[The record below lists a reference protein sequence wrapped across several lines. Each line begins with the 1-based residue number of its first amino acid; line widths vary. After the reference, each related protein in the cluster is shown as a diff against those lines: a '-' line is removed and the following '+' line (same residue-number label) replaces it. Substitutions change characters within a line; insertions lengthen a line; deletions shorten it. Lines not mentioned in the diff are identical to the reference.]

1 MSAYYQSQSLRL
13 PRRSQARSTRPASFA
28 SSLAY
33 QESSIPDVDS
43 DTSDVETEVGRR
55 LHTPLTSPGGPRFE
69 DLPPSYE
76 QVQVEAIVSR
86 VGDLGREEHLELSP
100 PPPPPPPPPFED
112 HVANRLS
119 LNRLSIHS
127 NLQDERSRTPP
138 PRSRPQSYQGDD
150 PPPFE
155 IQQSAEEDT
164 LDRALRFTHPL
175 HNTSNLESMPSAR
188 LPRPIAIPQFQSH
201 VERAGTLAFFPSY
214 APTLEAF
221 GIRAALFLAFL
232 KGLTTVFSSLQ
243 WPDYDEDATWHLM
256 ETYLARANAV
266 FFAPRGLM
274 VRIVDMEGLL
284 GALRINESRV
294 GLRNA
299 LLRDVLRPG
308 ASEGERVEML
318 DPWVEPLIWGDLP
331 TDPLPDLPP
340 EAAAQYA
347 YEKAEARQWAALI
360 EEEEDEAA
368 AVDAAKKDAA
378 DERQETASL
387 APSTSSSSS
396 KRSFNTPPS
405 SAALSK
411 SLPPVP
417 PNCGTPPRF
426 SLAHRPLPPLPGA
439 LGNLPC
445 AVQRAA
451 TFAARAQASRTRFCP
466 GPFPRPGP
474 FPSVPFPTAGPLPP
488 LVPLLHRSNSSI
500 NKFGAKCNGSKSRS
514 SSSSNINNTNN
525 NNDEG
530 QPTPPWAQ
538 SWTQWGTDYS
548 KKWEDWGQQF
558 SKRCGEYASDFGKRA
573 AAWNRELQEK
583 RRLGA
588 GLGYGYGNGGFGE
601 CRKAGWEEGRGGRG
615 GGRVQSLNLGPHHPA
630 MRANNYPYQPGH
642 RRGASETGWGPSTT
656 MPLRSVSV
664 NDIRTEDR
672 GLQTPDMPP
681 EDFGWYTPSMQ
692 TPVSATTNGDAD
704 NDASSSVYS
713 ASYDG
718 RNSEDEGRSDAGGS
732 SDDEWDT
739 EAEQDSIEVEFLRRM
754 KEIEDDATEA
764 LRKGK
769 RSRDE
774 IEKER
779 VKAVVAAESA
789 RAAAEACRRD
799 RGSHMRAL
807 KDEWRQSRAAN
818 RAARKELKGLPREQR
833 MALRAEQRAAWRAE
847 KDKLKA
853 EWREARRLWREGR
866 REERRDRWAA
876 RRGANEKHGVGPDYW
891 GAGGGGGGGGG
902 QQRGGEYADLLYGG
916 AHLEGLLWVVIE
928 NLE

>member
-1 MSAYYQSQSLRL
+1 MSAYYQPQPLRL
-13 PRRSQARSTRPASFA
+13 PRRSSARSTRAASLT

-43 DTSDVETEVGRR
+43 DTSDVETEVGRD

-76 QVQVEAIVSR
+76 QVQVEAIVHR
-86 VGDLGREEHLELSP
+86 HNNLGCEEELEL
-100 PPPPPPPPPFED
+100 PPPPPPFED
-112 HVANRLS
+112 LSVNRLT
-119 LNRLSIHS
+119 LNRLSIHN
-127 NLQDERSRTPP
+127 NLQDERSRTLR
-138 PRSRPQSYQGDD
+138 PRTRPQSYQGDD

-155 IQQSAEEDT
+155 IQHSAEEDI

-175 HNTSNLESMPSAR
+175 HNTSNLESLPSTR

-201 VERAGTLAFFPSY
+201 VERAGSLAFFPSY

-221 GIRAALFLAFL
+221 GIRPALFLAFL
-232 KGLTTVFSSLQ
+232 NGLTTVFSSLR

-256 ETYLARANAV
+256 ETYIARANAV

-284 GALRINESRV
+284 SALRINESRV

-318 DPWVEPLIWGDLP
+318 DPWVEPLIWEGLP

-347 YEKAEARQWAALI
+347 DEKEEARQWAALMEEQ
-360 EEEEDEAA
+360 EEEEEAA
-368 AVDAAKKDAA
+368 AAAVKEDAA
-378 DERQETASL
+378 DERQETASI

-405 SAALSK
+405 STALSK
-411 SLPPVP
+411 SLPPIPTKRGVP
-417 PNCGTPPRF
+417 PNF

-474 FPSVPFPTAGPLPP
+474 FPCVPFPTAGPLPP
-488 LVPLLHRSNSSI
+488 LVPPLHRSNSSI
-500 NKFGAKCNGSKSRS
+500 HKSSGSCGKSRS
-514 SSSSNINNTNN
+514 SSDGK
-525 NNDEG
+525 NDDV

-538 SWTQWGTDYS
+538 SWTQWGTEYS

-558 SKRCGEYASDFGKRA
+558 SKRCEEYASDFGKRA
-573 AAWNRELQEK
+573 VAWNRELQEK
-583 RRLGA
+583 RRLGGMGLGA

-601 CRKAGWEEGRGGRG
+601 WRKTGWGGGRGGRA
-615 GGRVQSLNLGPHHPA
+615 GGRVQSLNLGQHHPA
-630 MRANNYPYQPGH
+630 MRAPYPYPYQPRH
-642 RRGASETGWGPSTT
+642 WRGASETGWGASRT
-656 MPLRSVSV
+656 MPLRSSSV
-664 NDIRTEDR
+664 NDIRREDR

-681 EDFGWYTPSMQ
+681 EDFGWYSPSLR
-692 TPVSATTNGDAD
+692 TPVSTTTNGDAH
-704 NDASSSVYS
+704 NDASSSS
-713 ASYDG
+713 INIAGGDG
-718 RNSEDEGRSDAGGS
+718 RNSDDEGSDAGS

-789 RAAAEACRRD
+789 RAAAEARRRD
-799 RGSHMRAL
+799 KRSQMRAL
-807 KDEWRQSRAAN
+807 KNEWRQSRAAN
-818 RAARKELKGLPREQR
+818 RAAHKELKGLPREQR
-833 MALRAEQRAAWRAE
+833 RALRAEQRAAWRVE

-866 REERRDRWAA
+866 REERRDRWA
-876 RRGANEKHGVGPDYW
+876 RRCGNEKQGGGIGAEYW
-891 GAGGGGGGGGG
+891 GAGGGVGGPQQ
-902 QQRGGEYADLLYGG
+902 QQRGGEYYADLPYGG
-916 AHLEGLLWVVIE
+916 VHLEGLLWVVVE

>member
-1 MSAYYQSQSLRL
+1 MSAYYQPQPLRL
-13 PRRSQARSTRPASFA
+13 PRRSQARSTRAASFA

-43 DTSDVETEVGRR
+43 DTSDVETEVGRD

-86 VGDLGREEHLELSP
+86 VGELGREEHLEL
-100 PPPPPPPPPFED
+100 PPPPPPFED
-112 HVANRLS
+112 HVANRLT
-119 LNRLSIHS
+119 LNRLSIHN
-127 NLQDERSRTPP
+127 NLQDERSRTRR
-138 PRSRPQSYQGDD
+138 PRPRPQSYQADD

-155 IQQSAEEDT
+155 IQQSAEEDV

-284 GALRINESRV
+284 GALHISESRV

-318 DPWVEPLIWGDLP
+318 DPWVEPLIWEDLP

-347 YEKAEARQWAALI
+347 DEKAEARQWAALI
-360 EEEEDEAA
+360 EEEEEIAA
-368 AVDAAKKDAA
+368 AAAKKDTA

-405 SAALSK
+405 SSALSK

-417 PNCGTPPRF
+417 PKPGMPPEF

-474 FPSVPFPTAGPLPP
+474 FPCVPFPTAGPLPP
-488 LVPLLHRSNSSI
+488 LVPLRHRSNSSI
-500 NKFGAKCNGSKSRS
+500 HKSGAKGNCSKSRS
-514 SSSSNINNTNN
+514 SSSSSINNNIDN
-525 NNDEG
+525 KNDNEG
-530 QPTPPWAQ
+530 QPVPPWAQ

-558 SKRCGEYASDFGKRA
+558 SKRCEEYASDFGKRA
-573 AAWNRELQEK
+573 VAWNRELQEK
-583 RRLGA
+583 RRLGGIGLGA
-588 GLGYGYGNGGFGE
+588 GLGHGYGNGGLGE
-601 CRKAGWEEGRGGRG
+601 WRKAGWGEARGGRA
-615 GGRVQSLNLGPHHPA
+615 GGRVQSLNLGQPYPA
-630 MRANNYPYQPGH
+630 MRATNYPYQPGR
-642 RRGASETGWGPSTT
+642 RRGASETGWGPSRTT
-656 MPLRSVSV
+656 PLRSVSV
-664 NDIRTEDR
+664 SDMRREDH

-692 TPVSATTNGDAD
+692 TPVSATTNGDAH
-704 NDASSSVYS
+704 NDASRYS

-718 RNSEDEGRSDAGGS
+718 RNSDDEGRSDAGS

-779 VKAVVAAESA
+779 VRAVVAAESA
-789 RAAAEACRRD
+789 RAAAEARRRD
-799 RGSHMRAL
+799 KRSQMRAL
-807 KDEWRQSRAAN
+807 KDEWSQSRAAN
-818 RAARKELKGLPREQR
+818 RAARKELKGLPREQMR
-833 MALRAEQRAAWRAE
+833 ALRAEQRAAWRVE

-876 RRGANEKHGVGPDYW
+876 RRGANEKHGVGADHW
-891 GAGGGGGGGGG
+891 GAGGGGGVGGG
-902 QQRGGEYADLLYGG
+902 QQRGGGDYADLPYGG
-916 AHLEGLLWVVIE
+916 VHLEGLLWVVVE